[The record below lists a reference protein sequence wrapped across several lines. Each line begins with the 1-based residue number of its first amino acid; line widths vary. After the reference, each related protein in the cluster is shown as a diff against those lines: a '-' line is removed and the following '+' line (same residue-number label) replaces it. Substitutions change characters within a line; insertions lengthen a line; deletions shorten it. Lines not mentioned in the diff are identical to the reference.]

1 MQNTKS
7 IHSYFSSNAPLSL
20 TSDLQCYLIRRSYH
34 VTLSSVFVHLFMV
47 HRLHLMIILRVHLLF
62 NILIDLVN
70 NLAGFL
76 NLPCLIHSSYF
87 SITVIIM
94 AMFLKVPND
103 VARRI
108 EAFAQSPCDV
118 EFIRKY
124 GTGIRAHMIHQSG
137 APADSDMGAMRYIW
151 EVDDLA
157 SLKVG
162 MLILVDF
169 VPPRSEWR
177 VKYISSRT
185 ANRICFVGDRHLK
198 WSLDSIVI
206 RLFVE
211 VEDRP
216 SIRIRHFGR
225 FEGYPVI
232 QRSRLSFEQEL
243 VMEKEDEDRSIR
255 AIVMNSG
262 LMAM

>member
-1 MQNTKS
+1 
-7 IHSYFSSNAPLSL
+7 
-20 TSDLQCYLIRRSYH
+20 
-34 VTLSSVFVHLFMV
+34 
-47 HRLHLMIILRVHLLF
+47 
-62 NILIDLVN
+62 
-70 NLAGFL
+70 
-76 NLPCLIHSSYF
+76 
-87 SITVIIM
+87 M

-137 APADSDMGAMRYIW
+137 APAGSDLDAMRYIW

-177 VKYISSRT
+177 VEYISSRT
-185 ANRICFVGDRHLK
+185 ADQIYFVGDRYRG
-198 WSLDSIVI
+198 WSLDSIVM

-211 VEDRP
+211 VETRP
-216 SIRIRHFGR
+216 WIRHFGR
-225 FEGYPVI
+225 FEGYPI
-232 QRSRLSFEQEL
+232 IRRSRLSFEREL
-243 VMEKEDEDRSIR
+243 ADEKEEEERSLRSFI
-255 AIVMNSG
+255 MNIHLES
-262 LMAM
+262 M

>member
-1 MQNTKS
+1 
-7 IHSYFSSNAPLSL
+7 
-20 TSDLQCYLIRRSYH
+20 
-34 VTLSSVFVHLFMV
+34 
-47 HRLHLMIILRVHLLF
+47 
-62 NILIDLVN
+62 
-70 NLAGFL
+70 
-76 NLPCLIHSSYF
+76 
-87 SITVIIM
+87 M

-169 VPPRSEWR
+169 APPSSEWQ
-177 VKYISSRT
+177 VKYISIRT
-185 ANRICFVGDRHLK
+185 ADQIYFFGNRYRS
-198 WSLDSIVI
+198 WSIDSIAL
-206 RLFVE
+206 RLYVE
-211 VEDRP
+211 VQTNP
-216 SIRIRHFGR
+216 PWTRHFGR
-225 FEGYPVI
+225 VKGYPVE
-232 QRSRLSFEQEL
+232 RTSLREQEWAD
-243 VMEKEDEDRSIR
+243 KTIW
-255 AIVMNSG
+255 AIIMGIDPESMWAPTT
-262 LMAM
+262 LRIAT

>member
-1 MQNTKS
+1 
-7 IHSYFSSNAPLSL
+7 
-20 TSDLQCYLIRRSYH
+20 
-34 VTLSSVFVHLFMV
+34 
-47 HRLHLMIILRVHLLF
+47 
-62 NILIDLVN
+62 
-70 NLAGFL
+70 
-76 NLPCLIHSSYF
+76 
-87 SITVIIM
+87 M

-137 APADSDMGAMRYIW
+137 APADSDLDAMRYIW

-169 VPPRSEWR
+169 APPRSEWR

-185 ANRICFVGDRHLK
+185 ANRICFVGDRYRG

-211 VEDRP
+211 VEIRP
-216 SIRIRHFGR
+216 WIRHFGR

-232 QRSRLSFEQEL
+232 QRSRLTFEQEL
-243 VMEKEDEDRSIR
+243 ANEKEAEERSLRLFI
-255 AIVMNSG
+255 MNIHLES
-262 LMAM
+262 M

>member
-1 MQNTKS
+1 
-7 IHSYFSSNAPLSL
+7 
-20 TSDLQCYLIRRSYH
+20 
-34 VTLSSVFVHLFMV
+34 
-47 HRLHLMIILRVHLLF
+47 
-62 NILIDLVN
+62 
-70 NLAGFL
+70 
-76 NLPCLIHSSYF
+76 
-87 SITVIIM
+87 M

-137 APADSDMGAMRYIW
+137 APADSDLDAMRYIW

-169 VPPRSEWR
+169 APPRSEWR

-185 ANRICFVGDRHLK
+185 ADQIYFVGDRYRG
-198 WSLDSIVI
+198 WSLDSIVM

-211 VEDRP
+211 VETRP
-216 SIRIRHFGR
+216 WIRHFGR
-225 FEGYPVI
+225 FEGYPI
-232 QRSRLSFEQEL
+232 IRRSRLSFEREL
-243 VMEKEDEDRSIR
+243 ADEKEEEERSLRSFI
-255 AIVMNSG
+255 MNIHLES
-262 LMAM
+262 M

>member
-1 MQNTKS
+1 
-7 IHSYFSSNAPLSL
+7 
-20 TSDLQCYLIRRSYH
+20 
-34 VTLSSVFVHLFMV
+34 
-47 HRLHLMIILRVHLLF
+47 
-62 NILIDLVN
+62 
-70 NLAGFL
+70 
-76 NLPCLIHSSYF
+76 
-87 SITVIIM
+87 
-94 AMFLKVPND
+94 MFLKVPND

-137 APADSDMGAMRYIW
+137 APADSDLDAMRYIW

-169 VPPRSEWR
+169 APPRSEWR

-185 ANRICFVGDRHLK
+185 ANRICFVGDRYRG

-211 VEDRP
+211 VEIRP
-216 SIRIRHFGR
+216 WIRHFGR

-232 QRSRLSFEQEL
+232 QRSRLSFEHEL
-243 VMEKEDEDRSIR
+243 ANEKEAEEMSIQ
-255 AIVMNSG
+255 AIIRNSG
-262 LMAM
+262 SMAM